1 MPFRNRTEA
10 GRRLAAE
17 LGRFKDSGA
26 VVVGLPRGGV
36 PVAAEV
42 AAALDAPLDVLVVR
56 KLGVPSQPELGM
68 GAIGEDGVRV
78 LSPDV
83 ISVARAT
90 ERDIAAV
97 EARER
102 AELERR
108 ARLYRGGRRRL
119 ALDAKTVIIVDDGI
133 ATGGSAL
140 AAIGVAKAHGAE
152 RVILAVPVAPPET
165 VEALGREADE
175 VVCLETPPAFRAV
188 GVWYDD
194 FSATTDDEVVSL
206 LARAGA
212 SFRHTGP
219 PKSGD
224 KTPGAATPGAR
235 TVPARDDDVLVQ
247 IGTGSLPGH
256 LTVPEGARTV
266 VVFAHGSGS
275 SRHSPRNRAVAE
287 DLNRHGLGTLLFDLL
302 TDRESADRRN
312 VFDIALLGDRLVGAT
327 QWLRDL
333 PGLEGVDIAY
343 FGAST
348 GAGAALWAAADP
360 GSETSA
366 VVSRGG
372 RPDLAA
378 SRLPSVTAPTLLIVG
393 GHDDVVIDLNR
404 QAAELLP
411 GECRLAIV
419 PGATHLFEEP
429 GALDQVTALARSWFL
444 DH

>member
-17 LGRFKDSGA
+17 LGRFKNSGA

-108 ARLYRGGRRRL
+108 ARLYRGDRPRL

-206 LARAGA
+206 LARASA
-212 SFRHTGP
+212 SSRPTGP
-219 PKSGD
+219 PTSGD
-224 KTPGAATPGAR
+224 KTPGAATPGAPA
-235 TVPARDDDVLVQ
+235 VPARDDDVLVQ

-312 VFDIALLGDRLVGAT
+312 VFDIDLLGDRLVGAT

-393 GHDDVVIDLNR
+393 GRDDVVIDLNR
-404 QAAELLP
+404 QAAELLA